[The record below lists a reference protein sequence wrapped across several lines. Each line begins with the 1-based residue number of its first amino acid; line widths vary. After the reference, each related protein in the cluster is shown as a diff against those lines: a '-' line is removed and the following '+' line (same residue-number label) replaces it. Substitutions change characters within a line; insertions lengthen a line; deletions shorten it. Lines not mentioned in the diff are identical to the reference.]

1 MRMSESIRGPA
12 KESCVFS
19 FAMRDGVPRI
29 GIWSLDDANAV
40 DRVEDRARRTARG
53 RIVLVV

>member
-1 MRMSESIRGPA
+1 MSESIRGPA

-40 DRVEDRARRTARG
+40 DRVEDRARRMARV